1 MILLRLKRED
11 IHWGRS
17 VCFAGNFLYL
27 IREWE
32 TDRKPVIE
40 SRVRRS
46 VKRRLSIGGVRT
58 IRGTFRGV
66 TLISSSGVSKGSYP
80 LGELIRA

>member
-1 MILLRLKRED
+1 
-11 IHWGRS
+11 
-17 VCFAGNFLYL
+17 VGNFLYL

-32 TDRKPVIE
+32 TGRKPVIE

-46 VKRRLSIGGVRT
+46 VKRWLSVGGVRT
-58 IRGTFRGV
+58 IRGIFRGV
-66 TLISSSGVSKGSYP
+66 IHMSSSGVSKGSYP